1 MISLRQ
7 KYRIRR
13 MWRQLENMLMIA
25 VMLAVAFMTGWL
37 IARVTA
43 F

>member
-25 VMLAVAFMTGWL
+25 VMLAVAFMAGWL